1 MDNYSKRRF
10 YLNKREQNNSYPASI
25 NPDKN
30 MHKLNNI
37 KLYDESHNRRFLG
50 INSNTSEI
58 IDNIDSKNN
67 YIRNRN
73 DIGLN
78 KLMNENKTNKHTFIN
93 YQNNKD
99 INCLNSSTINNKN
112 FLNRTNLNN
121 NGKKY
126 YDSLK
131 KKSDY
136 KTIKRNDDNLNNYI
150 MSNYQKY
157 NDNDSKYNDPKYKLK
172 KTFINNYNYT
182 KLFNQSYDYSQY
194 KLFKNNIKEEK
205 RYPVIVIQK
214 KNTYISPNPN
224 FSNYNKYSN
233 RKKIIKI
240 QSNWRGYFLR
250 KIAVGSIKKYIGFV
264 ALMKYLEKIMDS
276 NLRYLFLYVINL
288 LKKYVEELKIRNK
301 YRKINNNEINTNRRR
316 YRQFRNSPDINGT
329 KNLKENINENR
340 NETKMVKK
348 NLFSIDFGTNGNDNI
363 NDNNG
368 DEKDKK
374 SNYRNFVN
382 KEREREKEERRKD
395 EIEKE
400 NERRRIEREERRK
413 EQIEREKEYEKRR
426 KERKEEER
434 KRKEEKEEKLRKEKE
449 ERIKKD
455 KKEDTENDDIFAKPI
470 KIIYVPKRISGAKPL
485 KSRLYFKRLEKDKN
499 IKIEEFIKLI
509 IKKFYKLYYPSFIY
523 QLKIIRKSNIIELK
537 LDSLNNIFKLIEIKK
552 LKQYLKIYRD
562 NVLNQKVKEEFLKK
576 NMMKFKKMNQKYNN
590 DKIGKKKEDNNNED
604 KKENNLINDNKEK
617 ENKLLENKIL
627 ENKEKE
633 NKLSENKILEN
644 KEKENKILEK
654 EKLENN
660 ILEDKILENHRSEIK
675 SIKEENENNND
686 DKNTIEND
694 KNTIENEGN
703 NEVDKNNENEKI
715 DNNNNDSL
723 KKINILKKNNIN
735 NEEIKKEDRKI
746 KFNNNLHS
754 PDMEI
759 RGGNKS
765 KKKYIKVKYSKAM
778 TSKTSIGS
786 IKSEGKSNNSLIQ
799 TKKMRIKN
807 VVVNPSD
814 YLANI
819 LINNNSSLYSNRNNN
834 IHNNNIN
841 TNSIKLIN
849 LIDKVESKNLKFKC
863 FKSWKELKNKS

>member
-10 YLNKREQNNSYPASI
+10 YINKKEQNNSYPASI

-30 MHKLNNI
+30 IHKLNNK
-37 KLYDESHNRRFLG
+37 KLFDESHNRRYLG
-50 INSNTSEI
+50 FNSNTSEV
-58 IDNIDSKNN
+58 IDNIDTKNN

-78 KLMNENKTNKHTFIN
+78 KLMNEKKANKYSFMN

-99 INCLNSSTINNKN
+99 INCLNSSSINNKDY
-112 FLNRTNLNN
+112 LNRTNGNN
-121 NGKKY
+121 SGKKY
-126 YDSLK
+126 YDSIK
-131 KKSDY
+131 KKSD
-136 KTIKRNDDNLNNYI
+136 YI

-157 NDNDSKYNDPKYKLK
+157 NDNDSKYNDPKNNLK

-264 ALMKYLEKIMDS
+264 ALMKYLEKIMDN
-276 NLRYLFLYVINL
+276 NLRFLFLYIINL
-288 LKKYVEELKIRNK
+288 LRKYVRELKIRNK
-301 YRKINNNEINTNRRR
+301 YRKINNNEINNNRRR
-316 YRQFRNSPDINGT
+316 YRQFRYSPDINGT
-329 KNLKENINENR
+329 KNKKENQENNNENR
-340 NETKMVKK
+340 NEAKITKK
-348 NLFSIDFGTNGNDNI
+348 NLFSVDYDRNGNDNFNGTNGN
-363 NDNNG
+363 
-368 DEKDKK
+368 EKDKK
-374 SNYRNFVN
+374 GNNSYFVN
-382 KEREREKEERRKD
+382 KEKEREREKEKRRKD
-395 EIEKE
+395 EIERYKK

-413 EQIEREKEYEKRR
+413 EQIEEKEK
-426 KERKEEER
+426 ER
-434 KRKEEKEEKLRKEKE
+434 KRKEEKEE
-449 ERIKKD
+449 RIKKE
-455 KKEDTENDDIFAKPI
+455 KKEDNEINDDIFTKPL
-470 KIIYVPKRISGAKPL
+470 KVIYVPKKISGAKPL

-509 IKKFYKLYYPSFIY
+509 TKKFYKLNYPSFLY
-523 QLKIIRKSNIIELK
+523 QLKIIRKSKIIEVK
-537 LDSLNNIFKLIEIKK
+537 LDSLNNIFKLIEIKN
-552 LKQYLKIYRD
+552 LKKYLKIYRD
-562 NVLNQKVKEEFLKK
+562 NVLNEKVKEEFLKK
-576 NMMKFKKMNQKYNN
+576 NMMKFKKMNKKYNN
-590 DKIGKKKEDNNNED
+590 NKIEKKKENNNNNED
-604 KKENNLINDNKEK
+604 KKENNLINENKET
-617 ENKLLENKIL
+617 ENKILETKEKENKIL

-633 NKLSENKILEN
+633 DKLLENKILEN
-644 KEKENKILEK
+644 NK
-654 EKLENN
+654 
-660 ILEDKILENHRSEIK
+660 SEIR
-675 SIKEENENNND
+675 SIKEENENNNVED
-686 DKNTIEND
+686 INK
-694 KNTIENEGN
+694 IENEEN
-703 NEVDKNNENEKI
+703 NKDDKNNENEKI
-715 DNNNNDSL
+715 NEKISDNNNNNNL
-723 KKINILKKNNIN
+723 KKINIIKNKDKNDNNNDNIIN

-746 KFNNNLHS
+746 KFSHNLHS

-786 IKSEGKSNNSLIQ
+786 IKSEGQSNNSLIQ

-814 YLANI
+814 YIANI
-819 LINNNSSLYSNRNNN
+819 LINNNSPINNN
-834 IHNNNIN
+834 IHNNNIIN
-841 TNSIKLIN
+841 TNTIKLIN
-849 LIDKVESKNLKFKC
+849 LIDKIESKNLKFKC
-863 FKSWKELKNKS
+863 FKSWKKAKNES

>member
-30 MHKLNNI
+30 IHKLNNI
-37 KLYDESHNRRFLG
+37 KLYDESHNRRYLG
-50 INSNTSEI
+50 INSNTSEV
-58 IDNIDSKNN
+58 IDNIDAKNN

-78 KLMNENKTNKHTFIN
+78 KLMNENKTNKYTFIN

-99 INCLNSSTINNKN
+99 INCLNSSSINNKN
-112 FLNRTNLNN
+112 YLNRTNLNN

-126 YDSLK
+126 YDSLN

-264 ALMKYLEKIMDS
+264 ALMKYFEKIMDS

-329 KNLKENINENR
+329 KNLKEYKENNNENR
-340 NETKMVKK
+340 NETKMIKK

-363 NDNNG
+363 NGNNG
-368 DEKDKK
+368 DEKEKK
-374 SNYRNFVN
+374 GNFRNFVN

-455 KKEDTENDDIFAKPI
+455 KKEDTENDDIFTKPI

-523 QLKIIRKSNIIELK
+523 QLKIIRKSKIIKLK

-562 NVLNQKVKEEFLKK
+562 NVLNEKVKEEFLKK

-590 DKIGKKKEDNNNED
+590 DIIGKKKEDNNNED
-604 KKENNLINDNKEK
+604 KKENNLIS
-617 ENKLLENKIL
+617 

-633 NKLSENKILEN
+633 NKILENKILEN

-654 EKLENN
+654 EKLENK
-660 ILEDKILENHRSEIK
+660 ILEDKILENNRSEIK

-686 DKNTIEND
+686 D

-723 KKINILKKNNIN
+723 KQINILKKNNIN

-765 KKKYIKVKYSKAM
+765 KKKHIKVKYSKAM

-814 YLANI
+814 YFANI

-834 IHNNNIN
+834 IHNNNNIN

-863 FKSWKELKNKS
+863 FKSWKELKNES